1 MIKYLTEEGAKWAI
15 EEITRYRNELEKCEP
30 EKLKELQNKI
40 SILRQLSAQDDV
52 PVQEEV
58 DF

>member
-1 MIKYLTEEGAKWAI
+1 MIKYLTEEGAKWAV

-30 EKLKELQNKI
+30 SKLLELQNKI
-40 SILRQLSAQDDV
+40 SILRQLLAQDDV

>member
-1 MIKYLTEEGAKWAI
+1 MIKYLTEEGAKWAM

-30 EKLKELQNKI
+30 CKLVELQNKI
-40 SILRQLSAQDDV
+40 SILRQLLSRDDV
-52 PVQEEV
+52 PVEEEL